1 MYAFERLKTPK
12 DIIDYVEKF
21 LLKQGARSVHLKGY
35 GGCAYRGT
43 KGRKCAVGC
52 LIPPSMYSKKMEDKS
67 VWAIQEMDTVSPK
80 FRKFLQKNSLLL
92 IELQCI
98 HDGAYVCTWKERFKT
113 LRERASNRKKF
124 R

>member
-21 LLKQGARSVHLKGY
+21 LLKQGERSVHHNGS

-67 VWAIQEMDTVSPK
+67 IWAIREIDTVSPK
-80 FRKFLQKNSLLL
+80 FRKF
-92 IELQCI
+92 C
-98 HDGAYVCTWKERFKT
+98 
-113 LRERASNRKKF
+113 
-124 R
+124 